1 MIVVLTSAY
10 YVGVVPAKSCKCCC
24 KGPVVSLRS
33 TAILTASGSVD
44 PLSRSN
50 LVSSNSHV
58 ANDSSK
64 FLLSNVGLR
73 SLVR

>member
-1 MIVVLTSAY
+1 MIVVLTSA
-10 YVGVVPAKSCKCCC
+10 YVGVVPAKSCRCCC

-33 TAILTASGSVD
+33 TAILTVSGSVA

-50 LVSSNSHV
+50 LESSNSHV
-58 ANDSSK
+58 AKDSSK

-73 SLVR
+73 SLLR